1 MHLVKIC
8 VGATGIESLAEWQ
21 AGLIARGAPFPF
33 HVTRM
38 FPRRE
43 AELLDGGSL
52 YWTMANR
59 FSVRQRIIGLVRET
73 GQDGVARC
81 RIEFDPELVPVAPH
95 PRRPFQG
102 WRYLECDD
110 APADLETNA
119 SDPDGAAL
127 LTRLADLGL
136 L

>member
-1 MHLVKIC
+1 M
-8 VGATGIESLAEWQ
+8 
-21 AGLIARGAPFPF
+21 ARGAPCPF

-59 FSVRQRIIGLVRET
+59 FSVRQRITGLVRET
-73 GQDGVARC
+73 GSDGIGRC
-81 RIEFDPELVPVAPH
+81 RIEFDPELVPVVPH

-110 APADLETNA
+110 VPPDLKANAP
-119 SDPDGAAL
+119 DPDRAAL
-127 LTRLADLGL
+127 LMRLADLGL